1 MYIADEIAKLQQ
13 RLGLLREE
21 YVKLQKHC
29 EDVEKE
35 RAQLRA
41 TSEAQNGTGFVAQIL
56 KAISLMFKKSDYR
69 YVCFPFASNLEF
81 LKYCNTAVKESF
93 QRKFLGKA

>member
-1 MYIADEIAKLQQ
+1 MCIADEIAKLQQ

-69 YVCFPFASNLEF
+69 YVFTCPFRF
-81 LKYCNTAVKESF
+81 
-93 QRKFLGKA
+93 KFLRCYSIAQKTQKS